1 MKYQIKPK
9 QALACVAKKDKVKV
23 QVQTKRIFKQ
33 ELWDKSRFKQ
43 IFKNAEKIKIN
54 SGLERFHGY
63 GIEVLAPD
71 GEVNYDYLFVEHD
84 EEALSRLEKA
94 LGGEPNAV

>member
-9 QALACVAKKDKVKV
+9 QALACVAKKDKVSV

-54 SGLERFHGY
+54 TGLERSHGH

-84 EEALSRLEKA
+84 EEALARLEKA
-94 LGGEPNAV
+94 LGGENAV